1 MNLNALF
8 SQVMIP
14 YHALIVRMK
23 KLSASCPL
31 AVLKAA
37 AASHHRLALLAL
49 LHAAAVQARIVVLVI
64 ECSDEK
70 QVTSTD

>member
-23 KLSASCPL
+23 ELSASCPL

-37 AASHHRLALLAL
+37 AASHHRLPAL
-49 LHAAAVQARIVVLVI
+49 LHAAAVQARIVALVI
-64 ECSDEK
+64 EWSDE
-70 QVTSTD
+70 

>member
-8 SQVMIP
+8 SQVMIR

-31 AVLKAA
+31 SVLKAA
-37 AASHHRLALLAL
+37 TAFHHRLALL
-49 LHAAAVQARIVVLVI
+49 HAAPVQARIVALVI
-64 ECSDEK
+64 ECSDE
-70 QVTSTD
+70 